1 MFLLVPAYPGCPGQ
15 TAVKWLLLLLLT
27 QFCSSSAMSMV
38 ASFPIFLFLLLL
50 LLMFSLPTT
59 AITIA
64 SVSLAAASVAPL
76 TLYILTDVS
85 GRPTAV
91 DQVRAQLDVELVR
104 TRGAK
109 YQPWRRLR
117 QPTTSTSRRL
127 PSTSISS
134 LALVE

>member
-15 TAVKWLLLLLLT
+15 TAIKWLLLLLLT
-27 QFCSSSAMSMV
+27 QFCSSLAMSMV
-38 ASFPIFLFLLLL
+38 ASFPIFLFLLL

>member
-15 TAVKWLLLLLLT
+15 TAIKWLLLLLLT
-27 QFCSSSAMSMV
+27 QFCSSLAMSMV
-38 ASFPIFLFLLLL
+38 ASFPIFLFLLL

-76 TLYILTDVS
+76 TLYILTDS
-85 GRPTAV
+85 GRPTAA

-109 YQPWRRLR
+109 HQPWRRLR

-127 PSTSISS
+127 PSSSISS